1 VVINCFFLLLLF
13 YESNSISEKYKKY
26 RPHYPTQLATE
37 TLGDLKGKKLNF
49 LLDVG
54 CGGGQ
59 TTNIFAP
66 YFHEVLAI
74 DVSENQLKEAKSQ
87 NKLAHVTYKQ
97 GFAETLPCDDVSA
110 DIITAGAALHWFN
123 RPKFYNEQL
132 ETKNN
137 SKLENIYRISSNKYL
152 KILDEMPYSKKR
164 RFDNISMERFWSFDD
179 VKGFIQSV
187 DIYDIYMKRKENEL
201 HLSYEERKTKLLEL
215 DPSEEFVRL

>member
-1 VVINCFFLLLLF
+1 MFRF

-123 RPKFYNEQL
+123 RPKFY
-132 ETKNN
+132 K
-137 SKLENIYRISSNKYL
+137 
-152 KILDEMPYSKKR
+152 
-164 RFDNISMERFWSFDD
+164 
-179 VKGFIQSV
+179 
-187 DIYDIYMKRKENEL
+187 
-201 HLSYEERKTKLLEL
+201 
-215 DPSEEFVRL
+215 